1 MRSPNTIIN
10 LTKNPL
16 HHLADA
22 SSTSIMST
30 SSSNSS
36 ASSRRDWVCKC
47 GEKPVLTPSWTN
59 DNPSKGFL

>member
-16 HHLADA
+16 HHFANA
-22 SSTSIMST
+22 SLTSIMAT

-36 ASSRRDWVCKC
+36 ASSRRNRICKC
-47 GEKPVLTPSWTN
+47 DEKPVLTPSWTD
-59 DNPSKGFL
+59 DNLSKGFL